1 MSEAGCNKKLV
12 KQIGKLSFN
21 KCECNECYLGQ
32 GGFGDVY
39 RGQFESKANVAVK
52 RILITRAEVKDDIL
66 LNADNH
72 QNILRYYTT
81 ETDEDL

>member
-1 MSEAGCNKKLV
+1 MSEAGCKKLV

-21 KCECNECYLGQ
+21 KCECKECFLGQ

-39 RGQFESKANVAVK
+39 RGQFESKVNVAVK

-72 QNILRYYTT
+72 QNILRYYIT
-81 ETDEDL
+81 ETDENL